1 MKKVILFAAAL
12 LISFAAANAQ
22 EQSPQDMKGERPQR
36 QQLKPKERA
45 KANADSLNALVQLD
59 EKQYKKV
66 YKIFLEEANSMSDLF
81 PNRGGGQRPPMG
93 GGRPGG
99 FSGGGGGRAPMGG
112 YNGGGGGRP
121 PMGLGQM
128 MGGPNGQMKSIPEK
142 IKEIQE
148 KREKK
153 LKKVLTEEQYQIYD
167 ESEFK
172 KGLMRS
178 FGRGPRM
185 GQGERPQPVQM

>member
-99 FSGGGGGRAPMGG
+99 FSGGGGRPGG
-112 YNGGGGGRP
+112 FSGGGGRP
-121 PMGLGQM
+121 PMGQGQM
-128 MGGPNGQMKSIPEK
+128 MGGPSGQMKSIPER
-142 IKEIQE
+142 INEIRE

-153 LKKVLTEEQYQIYD
+153 LKKILTEEQYQIYD

-185 GQGERPQPVQM
+185 GQAPQPAQM

>member
-1 MKKVILFAAAL
+1 MKKLILIAAAL
-12 LISFAAANAQ
+12 LFSFAAANAQ
-22 EQSPQDMKGERPQR
+22 EQNPQEMKGERPQPQR
-36 QQLKPKERA
+36 VKPKDRA
-45 KANADSLNALVQLD
+45 RANADTLNALVQLD

-66 YKIFLEEANSMSDLF
+66 YKIFLEEANSIYDLF
-81 PNRGGGQRPPMG
+81 PNRSGGGRPPMGGGRPPMG

-99 FSGGGGGRAPMGG
+99 FSGGGGRAPMGG
-112 YNGGGGGRP
+112 YSGGGRP
-121 PMGLGQM
+121 PM
-128 MGGPNGQMKSIPEK
+128 NGQMKSFPER

-153 LKKVLTEEQYQIYD
+153 LKKILTEEQYQIYD

-172 KGLMRS
+172 KGLSRG

>member
-1 MKKVILFAAAL
+1 MKKLILFAAAL
-12 LISFAAANAQ
+12 LFSFSAANAQ
-22 EQSPQDMKGERPQR
+22 EQNPQEMKGERPHLQR
-36 QQLKPKERA
+36 VKPKDRA
-45 KANADSLNALVQLD
+45 RANADTLNALVQLD

-66 YKIFLEEANSMSDLF
+66 YKIFLEEANSIYDLF
-81 PNRGGGQRPPMG
+81 PNRSGGGRPPMG

-99 FSGGGGGRAPMGG
+99 FSGGGGRAPMGG
-112 YNGGGGGRP
+112 YSGGGRP
-121 PMGLGQM
+121 PM
-128 MGGPNGQMKSIPEK
+128 NGQMKSFPER

-153 LKKVLTEEQYQIYD
+153 LKKILTEEQYQIYD

-172 KGLMRS
+172 KGLSRG

-185 GQGERPQPVQM
+185 GQAPEPVQM

>member
-99 FSGGGGGRAPMGG
+99 FSGGGG
-112 YNGGGGGRP
+112 RP
-121 PMGLGQM
+121 PMGQGQM
-128 MGGPNGQMKSIPEK
+128 MGGPNGQMKSIPER
-142 IKEIQE
+142 INEIRE

-153 LKKVLTEEQYQIYD
+153 LKKILTEEQYQIYD

-185 GQGERPQPVQM
+185 GQAPQAAQM